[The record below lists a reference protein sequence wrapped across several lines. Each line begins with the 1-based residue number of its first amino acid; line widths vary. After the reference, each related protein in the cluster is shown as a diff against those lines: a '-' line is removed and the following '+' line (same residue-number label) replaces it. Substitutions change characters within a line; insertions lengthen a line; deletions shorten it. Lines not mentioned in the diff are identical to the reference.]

1 MERLLTPKEAAKI
14 MAVSPRTIKEWL
26 RRGEMTGIKIR
37 KLWRI
42 RSSDLEKFIQ
52 QGNPE
57 SKNDEE
63 YLETP
68 RSSSG
73 GQEGSMAPLTDP
85 NELICDEK
93 LRDPH

>member
-37 KLWRI
+37 NLWRI

-63 YLETP
+63 HLEIP

-85 NELICDEK
+85 NELIGEK
-93 LRDPH
+93 LRDHH

>member
-37 KLWRI
+37 NLWRI

-57 SKNDEE
+57 PINDKGS
-63 YLETP
+63 LDAL
-68 RSSSG
+68 RSTSRV
-73 GQEGSMAPLTDP
+73 QKKAMAPLTAP
-85 NELICDEK
+85 AELSREK
-93 LRDPH
+93 LKDEP

>member
-1 MERLLTPKEAAKI
+1 MERLLTPKEVAKI

-37 KLWRI
+37 NLWRI
-42 RSSDLEKFIQ
+42 RSSDLERFIQ

-63 YLETP
+63 YLGTP

-73 GQEGSMAPLTDP
+73 GQEGGMAPLTDP
-85 NELICDEK
+85 KELIGEK
-93 LRDPH
+93 LRDHH